1 LIAHLDCALL
11 DEVNRLEQPA
21 PSSPAFGGKRKLPY
35 VEPALPLE
43 APHEAEDDRASG
55 ARLRRVRRIIVNILV
70 GALAGSV
77 AVEGRLLINLPP
89 EILPFFLVIIAI
101 CLVTVTS
108 GVIGGVTAMIVG
120 ALGTW
125 RYLLKPVGSWTIDGD
140 DLYAILGFFLVAT
153 VILVTSQLYRWSEQR
168 RQKVALELALREA
181 QHQRLFAREMSH
193 RLKNAMAIVQ
203 SIASQTFGRDI
214 AEVPKFEGR
223 LKALADA
230 HNLLNEHVKQPTASV
245 AEVVETAIEPFLDR
259 HDRFRVAGAP
269 MALPDQQVVTLS
281 LALHELGTNAVKYG
295 ALSHADG
302 WVSISW
308 ADSNGWLE
316 LEWKEHD
323 GPPVETPSS
332 KGFGSRLLARSA
344 MGAKMSFEP
353 DGLKCTIRARL

>member
-1 LIAHLDCALL
+1 M
-11 DEVNRLEQPA
+11 
-21 PSSPAFGGKRKLPY
+21 
-35 VEPALPLE
+35 
-43 APHEAEDDRASG
+43 
-55 ARLRRVRRIIVNILV
+55 
-70 GALAGSV
+70 LAGAAAAAAAV
-77 AVEGRLLINLPP
+77 ATRLLIGLPP

-101 CLVTVTS
+101 CLVTVTA
-108 GVIGGVTAMIVG
+108 GVVGGVTAMVVG
-120 ALGTW
+120 ALLTW
-125 RYLLKPVGSWTIDGD
+125 RYLLKPVDSWTMESQ
-140 DLYAILGFFLVAT
+140 DLYVLIGFFLVAL
-153 VILVTSQLYRWSEQR
+153 VILATSQLYRWSEQR
-168 RQKVALELALREA
+168 RQAVALELALREA

-203 SIASQTFGRDI
+203 SIASQTFGRNI

-245 AEVVETAIEPFLDR
+245 AEVVETAIQPFLDR
-259 HDRFRVAGAP
+259 SDRFRVAGAP
-269 MALPDQQVVTLS
+269 AAMPDQQVVTLS

-308 ADSNGWLE
+308 IETNGSLE

-323 GPPVETPSS
+323 GPPVKAPLS

-344 MGAKMSFEP
+344 MGAKLSFEP

>member
-1 LIAHLDCALL
+1 MLDG
-11 DEVNRLEQPA
+11 VNRVDPPA
-21 PSSPAFGGKRKLPY
+21 APAATQTPRLPY
-35 VEPALPLE
+35 VEPRLAIDEADESDDFRPGVRGLGRTKRAL
-43 APHEAEDDRASG
+43 
-55 ARLRRVRRIIVNILV
+55 INMLV
-70 GALAGSV
+70 GAIAAAI
-77 AVEGRLLINLPP
+77 AVEARLLIDLPP
-89 EILPFFLVIIAI
+89 EILPFFLVVIAI
-101 CLVTVTS
+101 CLVTVTA
-108 GVIGGVTAMIVG
+108 GVVGGLTAMVVG
-120 ALGTW
+120 SLLTW
-125 RYLLKPVGSWTIDGD
+125 RYLLKPINSWTIEREDAYV
-140 DLYAILGFFLVAT
+140 LVGFFLVAL
-153 VILVTSQLYRWSEQR
+153 VILATSQLYRWSEQR

-181 QHQRLFAREMSH
+181 QHQGLFAREMSH

-259 HDRFRVAGAP
+259 SDRFRISGAP
-269 MALPDQQVVTLS
+269 TALPDQQVVTLS

-295 ALSHADG
+295 ALGRAEG

-308 ADSNGWLE
+308 TADDGWLQ

-323 GPPVETPSS
+323 GPAVKAPLT
-332 KGFGSRLLARSA
+332 KGFGSRLLARAA
-344 MGAKMSFEP
+344 MGATLSFEP